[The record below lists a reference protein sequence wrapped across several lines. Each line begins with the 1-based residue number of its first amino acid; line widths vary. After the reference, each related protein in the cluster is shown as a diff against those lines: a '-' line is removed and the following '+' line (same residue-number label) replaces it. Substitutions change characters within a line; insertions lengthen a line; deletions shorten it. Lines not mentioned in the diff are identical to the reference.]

1 MKKRNILCMY
11 ALVCTRLVKGNAA
24 FGDHSNG
31 NMVAQHDAS
40 SASSDAVLGSDAQQ
54 SEAALDLLGS
64 LSTQGDYSPF
74 CLLIKKSQAD
84 L

>member
-1 MKKRNILCMY
+1 
-11 ALVCTRLVKGNAA
+11 VKGSAA

-31 NMVAQHDAS
+31 NMIAQHDAS
-40 SASSDAVLGSDAQQ
+40 SASSDAVLGSDSQQ

-74 CLLIKKSQAD
+74 CLLIKKSP
-84 L
+84 LIPLRFLLSEFCCRKCFF